1 MVIYLNILLLIIVR
15 VMNTEF
21 PGALF
26 SVDIDESELDDII
39 SESDQIMIKQEFTC
53 YCFNVKRDPLYYRVK
68 GNGKKLTN
76 RYVIEEL
83 IKQKMNLECNHM
95 FLEGFI
101 KNTDNQFELL
111 VGS

>member
-1 MVIYLNILLLIIVR
+1 
-15 VMNTEF
+15 MNTEF

-26 SVDIDESELDDII
+26 VVDIDESELDEII

-53 YCFNVKRDPLYYRVK
+53 YCFNVKREPLYYRVK
-68 GNGKKLTN
+68 GSPTKKLTN

-83 IKQKMNLECNHM
+83 IKQKVNLECNHM

-101 KNTDNQFELL
+101 KKTDVQFELQ